1 MKYPSFVALKMPT
14 EVVLAARAQAEA
26 DGRPLSNYL
35 RRIVTEAVQRRCAV
49 EASALDTTSADQE
62 QAHGR

>member
-14 EVVLAARAQAEA
+14 DVVLAARAQAEA

-35 RRIVTEAVQRRCAV
+35 RRIVTDAVQRRCAAD
-49 EASALDTTSADQE
+49 ASATMSSDQE
-62 QAHGR
+62 QAHD